1 MDVELFN
8 ELTKLEEKYGRLRLL
23 EKIKGNPREIRRYLA
38 EDRRECIRVFGG
50 GLLIFL
56 GLTVFGL
63 TGMLDGHAREKT
75 FILPISLMMVSWLSM
90 KLIVNFCFIRI
101 LNKYIKTN

>member
-23 EKIKGNPREIRRYLA
+23 EKIKGNPQEIRRYLA
-38 EDRRECIRVFGG
+38 EDRRESIRVFGG